1 MARKDWYYMHLPKL
15 LVKRLDQFLQTPRA
29 KSTGMANK
37 SELLRHVINKFLDEQ
52 EAFYNN
58 IEYVEDFILEM
69 KDRDHLTL
77 TFNKEIQFKEIVNA
91 FIKRGIN
98 YNQINILLI
107 YRKEEQKF
115 LRSLE
120 KIPNINSLF
129 NSQEI
134 TIIPADE
141 GFHNGSFFVEPIIK
155 KLSDTMSLTKGKSK
169 TGLNILST
177 LPWKLIEQGRYNDA
191 AELENTLNEAIKTF
205 QMPVTILCLYNSI
218 PADLEDRLSEY
229 HDIIIKRTSTLS
241 G

>member
-29 KSTGMANK
+29 KSTGIANK

-58 IEYVEDFILEM
+58 IDYVEDFILEM
-69 KDRDHLTL
+69 KEFDHMTL
-77 TFNKEIQFKEIVNA
+77 TFNNEIQFKEIINA

-98 YNQINILLI
+98 HNQINILLI
-107 YRKEEQKF
+107 YRKEEQKY
-115 LRSLE
+115 LRSLD

-134 TIIPADE
+134 TIIPADDS
-141 GFHNGSFFVEPIIK
+141 FHKGTFFVEPIIK
-155 KLSDTMSLTKGKSK
+155 TLSGIVSMAKEKSK
-169 TGLNILST
+169 TGLNVLGT

-191 AELENTLNEAIKTF
+191 ISLEYTFNEALKTF
-205 QMPVTILCLYNSI
+205 EIPVTILCLYSSI

-229 HDIIIKRTSTLS
+229 HDIIIKRTSTSL
-241 G
+241 